1 MKLRLVKRYKATHLY
16 CSNGTILNPTREDII
31 NFLTSFKRPN
41 QIKGNDGFWNNE
53 ISDIEKAPGET
64 LAYVDESNKLII
76 LNEAVFNGLFKDET
90 TFISATEY
98 AKLHGKCRASIK
110 NMCVAGRIEGAVKHS
125 TGWMI
130 PENAPYPERKNAK
143 NKD

>member
-1 MKLRLVKRYKATHLY
+1 MYFCCA
-16 CSNGTILNPTREDII
+16 NGSIKIPTEKDLI
-31 NFLTSFKRPN
+31 NLITSFKSAFS
-41 QIKGNDGFWNNE
+41 IKGEDGYWSTT
-53 ISDIEKAPGET
+53 ISNMEDVPGET
-64 LAYVDESNKLII
+64 LAYVDETNTLHI
-76 LNEAVFNGLFKDET
+76 LSEKAFSAFKKT
-90 TFISATEY
+90 KANYISATEY